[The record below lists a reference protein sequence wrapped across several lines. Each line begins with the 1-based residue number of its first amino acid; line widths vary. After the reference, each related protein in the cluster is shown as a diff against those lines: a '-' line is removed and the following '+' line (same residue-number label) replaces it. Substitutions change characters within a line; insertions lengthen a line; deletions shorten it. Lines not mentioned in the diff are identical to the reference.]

1 MKIVLLDTAGL
12 GADIDLSPLQDF
24 PDFTSFE
31 QTSPAQMD
39 ARIKDAEVLITA
51 SMKLSRHNLGAAE
64 KLKLI
69 CVAATGYDQIDVAY
83 CREKGIGL
91 CNVAGYSTNSV
102 AQHTLSMVL
111 ALSNHLIA
119 YRDLVH
125 SGDYGRSGKPFL
137 LTPVWH
143 ELEGKTW
150 GIIGAGN
157 IGRRVAK
164 MAEGFGCKILVFRR
178 SPDPDYE
185 AADLDTVLQR
195 SDIVSVHLPL
205 NEQTRGIISTEK
217 IALMKKG
224 AIFVNVARGAVAD
237 EEALTRAIESG
248 HLGALGCDVFS
259 KEPFLDDHPYSRI
272 LNRHN
277 VILTPHSAWG
287 AQEARNR
294 CIAEIAENIKVF
306 LNGGRRNR
314 VD

>member
-12 GADIDLSPLQDF
+12 GADIDLSPLQAF
-24 PDFTSFE
+24 PDFTFYE
-31 QTSPAQMD
+31 KTEPAQLD
-39 ARIKDAEVLITA
+39 ERIKDAEILITA
-51 SMKLSRHNLGAAE
+51 SMKLSRHNLAAAE

-69 CVAATGYDQIDVAY
+69 CVAATGYDHIDMAY

-102 AQHTLSMVL
+102 AQHTLSMAL

-125 SGDYGRSGKPFL
+125 NGEYARSGRPFI

-178 SPDPDYE
+178 SADPDYE
-185 AADLDTVLQR
+185 SADLDTVLLR

-205 NEQTRGIISTEK
+205 NEQTRGIISAEK
-217 IALMKKG
+217 IELMKQG
-224 AIFVNVARGAVAD
+224 AMFINVARGAVAD

-248 HLGALGCDVFS
+248 QLGALGCDVFS
-259 KEPFLDDHPYSRI
+259 KEPFFGDHPYSRI

-294 CIAEIAENIKVF
+294 CVAEIAENITVF
-306 LNGGRRNR
+306 LSGGRRNR